1 MNNIGVILVVGETS
15 ESMELLT
22 EHLTAEGYQVRLADS
37 GKLALTFAADR
48 PPELILLDNYL
59 PDMDGFEVC
68 RRLKTREESRTIPII
83 FINESAGVDARV
95 AGFDLGAVDFISQPF
110 QPEEFLARVRT
121 HLEVG
126 RLHTRLEQQVA
137 DLQMANAQLQG
148 EIVECK
154 RVEAEIR
161 EISFRDELTGLYNR
175 RGFIT
180 MAEQQLKAAKR
191 AKSQIMFVFIDV
203 DDLKGI
209 NDTLGHK
216 EGDKVL
222 IDTATILRATF
233 RESDILAR
241 IGGDEFAVLASD
253 VTELSMGAFSL
264 RLQQGIDDW
273 NGREFHQYQLALSWG
288 AVTYVPESSLSLDQ
302 LISAADKL
310 MYAQKKTK
318 PIDNTDSGGP
328 MSSR

>member
-1 MNNIGVILVVGETS
+1 MNNIGVILVVDETP
-15 ESMELLT
+15 ESMELLKET
-22 EHLTAEGYQVRLADS
+22 LTAEGYQVRLADS
-37 GKLALTFAADR
+37 GELALTSAAAR
-48 PPELILLDNYL
+48 PPDLILLDNHL

-83 FINESAGVDARV
+83 FINDSAGVDARV

-126 RLHTRLEQQVA
+126 RLHTQLEQQVA
-137 DLQMANAQLQG
+137 DLQMANAQLQV

-273 NGREFHQYQLALSWG
+273 NGREFHQYKLALSWG
-288 AVTYVPESSLSLDQ
+288 AATYVPESSLSLDQ
-302 LISAADKL
+302 LISAADEL

-318 PIDNTDSGGP
+318 PIDNTNSGGP